1 MQFLWHNSHF
11 LGIDWHP
18 WKVVGWCG
26 NIAFFSRFIIQW
38 YCSEKSKRVVIPV
51 IFWWLSLVGT
61 ILLLAYSIFYRRDS
75 VFIFAYAF
83 AWIPYIRNLIIHSK
97 QDRKRCSHCEK
108 QILTGDPFCSRCGH
122 QQLAE

>member
-26 NIAFFSRFIIQW
+26 NIVFFSRFIIQW

-51 IFWWLSLVGT
+51 IFWWLSLIGT
-61 ILLLAYSIFYRRDS
+61 ILLLAYSIFYKRDS
-75 VFIFAYAF
+75 VYIFSYAF
-83 AWIPYIRNLIIHSK
+83 AWIPYVRNLIIHSK
-97 QDRKRCSHCEK
+97 QDQKRCSQCEK
-108 QILTGDPFCSRCGH
+108 QIMTGDPFCSRCGQ